1 MSLIIIK
8 QNQDL
13 LWNVIHKNNEFNNY
27 FNNIQD
33 VNYKYTWF
41 KNIIS
46 TFYNKYSQYQLDNN
60 SLKQINREIITY
72 MLNDIKNNNQ
82 VNSNNNSVLPS
93 NQISTPPI
101 VSSNRQEIYSQQFE
115 QRQKEYEKMNK
126 REIPKEV
133 SFKEDIEE
141 QPISNINE
149 LIKQQQEQRNI
160 ELYNHPIP
168 STEISKANDKKE
180 NDNNMDEIITKMQND
195 IKLLQE
201 EVEKLKN
208 PVIQE
213 EEIIAEITEVST

>member
-33 VNYKYTWF
+33 VNYKFTWF

-82 VNSNNNSVLPS
+82 VNSNNNSVLPT

-115 QRQKEYEKMNK
+115 QRQIEYEKMNK

-168 STEISKANDKKE
+168 STEISKTNDKKE
-180 NDNNMDEIITKMQND
+180 NDNNMDEIIKKMQND

-213 EEIIAEITEVST
+213 EQIITEITEVSN

>member
-168 STEISKANDKKE
+168 STEISKANDK
-180 NDNNMDEIITKMQND
+180 I
-195 IKLLQE
+195 
-201 EVEKLKN
+201 
-208 PVIQE
+208 
-213 EEIIAEITEVST
+213 

>member
-27 FNNIQD
+27 FNKIQD

-82 VNSNNNSVLPS
+82 VNSNNNSVLPT

-115 QRQKEYEKMNK
+115 QRQMEYEKMNK

-180 NDNNMDEIITKMQND
+180 NDNNMDEIIKKMQND

-213 EEIIAEITEVST
+213 NQIITEITEVST

>member
-27 FNNIQD
+27 FNKIQD

-82 VNSNNNSVLPS
+82 VNSNNNSVLPT

-115 QRQKEYEKMNK
+115 QRQMEYEKMNK

-168 STEISKANDKKE
+168 STEISKTSDKTE
-180 NDNNMDEIITKMQND
+180 NDNNMDEIIKKMQND

-201 EVEKLKN
+201 EVDKLKN

-213 EEIIAEITEVST
+213 EQIITEITEVSS

>member
-213 EEIIAEITEVST
+213 EQIIAEITEVST

>member
-141 QPISNINE
+141 EPISNINE

>member
-180 NDNNMDEIITKMQND
+180 NDNNMDEIIKKMQND

-213 EEIIAEITEVST
+213 EQIIAEITEVST

>member
-60 SLKQINREIITY
+60 GLKQINREIITY

-180 NDNNMDEIITKMQND
+180 NDNNMDEIIKKMQND

-213 EEIIAEITEVST
+213 EQIIAEITEVST